1 MASSCRAAKLIST
14 LERGDKSQQQGG
26 NRTLGAV
33 TRDTFTVMTL
43 LVPREIGVVRMTG
56 LSRDKFI
63 MGNIHSYL
71 KKKKETAHHI

>member
-33 TRDTFTVMTL
+33 TRDTFTVIDDPFSTARNWRGAYDRTF
-43 LVPREIGVVRMTG
+43 PR
-56 LSRDKFI
+56 
-63 MGNIHSYL
+63 
-71 KKKKETAHHI
+71 